1 MVVWNINADWN
12 LRRFPLSLV
21 YHRVQGEC
29 KRSTSACVCVFS
41 VQEKTPKNVFFLG
54 QPLIVLVAV
63 LWSVFLFLSMILVCF
78 ILLPCD
84 FTVHVSW
91 VWGFG
96 CWQLIF
102 SCVLFWRFRLI
113 SVWLPSPVS
122 CYPTHF
128 SSILRVRPSPSL
140 FSVCIHTRIFPRP
153 CQSIRWKYN
162 SNREEMSIK
171 SPQTKTQWAV
181 WHHKR
186 R

>member
-1 MVVWNINADWN
+1 
-12 LRRFPLSLV
+12 
-21 YHRVQGEC
+21 
-29 KRSTSACVCVFS
+29 
-41 VQEKTPKNVFFLG
+41 
-54 QPLIVLVAV
+54 
-63 LWSVFLFLSMILVCF
+63 MILVCF

-84 FTVHVSW
+84 FTVHVSR

-113 SVWLPSPVS
+113 SVRLPSPVS
-122 CYPTHF
+122 CYPPTPHTH
-128 SSILRVRPSPSL
+128 
-140 FSVCIHTRIFPRP
+140 IHTHTPTHTPVSHPYLESGRPLHCSQSASTRGFFSRP

-162 SNREEMSIK
+162 PNREEMPIK

-186 R
+186 RKRCTPLILKDKISIFIVHM